1 MTLLTWRAGARAR
14 GSIELFLLGDGVL
27 RSGRGGRRGE
37 EGEKTEQENR
47 KPNSERQAGE
57 SGHWTQ
63 RQLKSCCCLRKL
75 LLEKNINASFPWLGC
90 IQHYQQFMSIIT

>member
-1 MTLLTWRAGARAR
+1 MPELEGLLNC
-14 GSIELFLLGDGVL
+14 SILGDGVL

-63 RQLKSCCCLRKL
+63 RQLKSCCFF
-75 LLEKNINASFPWLGC
+75 LEKNINASFPWLGC